1 MRSTTAV
8 DAQHLYISK
17 RVGYQSKKIIA
28 SLSAFK
34 KSAQFINS
42 FKRTANFGVS
52 WTSAASRRFLGIPFS

>member
-42 FKRTANFGVS
+42 LLIQIQRTLV
-52 WTSAASRRFLGIPFS
+52 PH